1 MYFIIAESAILFFMF
16 RMTQLELMI
25 FFRDKKQNFGF
36 LGPDCTVAKI
46 KDAALT
52 IMSAYR
58 LGSSSHI
65 LLNVTNPENKLKIVL
80 DLNFGLKCLVALHKR
95 LGARVI
101 EV

>member
-1 MYFIIAESAILFFMF
+1 MYFIIAESAKLFSMF

-25 FFRDKKQNFGF
+25 FFKDKKQNFRS
-36 LGPDCTVAKI
+36 LGPDCIIAKI
-46 KDAALT
+46 KDVALT
-52 IMSAYR
+52 IISAYR

-80 DLNFGLKCLVALHKR
+80 DSNFRLECLVALHKR